1 MTEQWRPITGYE
13 DRYEVSNKGR
23 VRVLKSRVNIL
34 PEPKILNP
42 DVFSKSQTSYERV
55 QLSNPRKRFLVHR
68 LVATEFLEK
77 PEGCDVVNHID
88 NNGLNNSVN
97 NLEWGTQST
106 NLKHA
111 QKQGRLTEA
120 QRKGGINQSIKARA
134 NALAEADSLV
144 GTKRYSWTIVK
155 NLGFSVVGTKGVERI
170 RFEIKCD
177 CGNTKSVDRFYFL
190 SNRFVPTCKVCR

>member
-1 MTEQWRPITGYE
+1 MTEQWKPITGYE
-13 DRYEVSNKGR
+13 DRYEVSNQGQ
-23 VRVLKSRVNIL
+23 VRCLKSRVNTF
-34 PEPKILNP
+34 PMPKIMNP
-42 DVFSKSQTSYERV
+42 EVFTKSQTSYERV

-68 LVATEFLEK
+68 LVAKAFIEQ
-77 PEGCDVVNHID
+77 PEGSDVVNHLD
-88 NNGLNNSVN
+88 NNGLNNSVD

-134 NALAEADSLV
+134 NALTECDSLV
-144 GTKRYSWTIVK
+144 GTKQASWTIIK
-155 NLGFSVVGTKGVERI
+155 NLGFSVVGSKGVERI
-170 RFEIKCD
+170 RFEVRCD

-190 SNRFVPTCKVCR
+190 SSRFVPTCKVCS